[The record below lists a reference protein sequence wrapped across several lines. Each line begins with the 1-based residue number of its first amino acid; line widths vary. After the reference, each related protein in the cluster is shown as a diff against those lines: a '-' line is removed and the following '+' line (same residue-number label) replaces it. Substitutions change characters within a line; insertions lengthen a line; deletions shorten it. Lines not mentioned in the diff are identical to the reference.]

1 MIYRS
6 VEQRQEALVVAREL
20 RSVRSDFRKA
30 TKKGAP
36 HVALVFAA
44 LHSDPVFSGMR
55 VKYYIESWPT
65 VGKTKAANIMK
76 KLGISPCKRLGGL
89 SNRQLAA
96 LYAISLI
103 KEVK

>member
-6 VEQRQEALVVAREL
+6 VEQRQEALVIAREL

-44 LHSDPVFSGMR
+44 LHNDPVFSGMR
-55 VKYYIESWPT
+55 AKYYIESWPT

-76 KLGISPCKRLGGL
+76 ELEISPCKRLGGL
-89 SNRQLAA
+89 SERQIAVLHATA
-96 LYAISLI
+96 LI
-103 KEVK
+103 KEAK